1 MNVIPARIAGVKE
14 IAVVTP
20 PNQNGGGKSHRA
32 AGYADAHPL
41 DRRVSLA
48 QHHAGPVRQA
58 EVPVDLCLMEVPD
71 IVRRLP
77 QRLPEILVHT
87 VPGGAQLLRRHLKPL
102 QICAV
107 EPAGVFPQGPIPPGA
122 DVRQNG
128 GHRRIHVLLRLGGAV
143 KEGQVLQAVRLI
155 DGNHASVTSF
165 SLPRS
170 ASISWCLNW

>member
-1 MNVIPARIAGVKE
+1 
-14 IAVVTP
+14 
-20 PNQNGGGKSHRA
+20 
-32 AGYADAHPL
+32 
-41 DRRVSLA
+41 
-48 QHHAGPVRQA
+48 
-58 EVPVDLCLMEVPD
+58 MEVPD

-77 QRLPEILVHT
+77 QRLPEIPVHGL
-87 VPGGAQLLRRHLKPL
+87 PGGLHLRFSHFKGGEGH
-102 QICAV
+102 AV
-107 EPAGVFPQGPIPPGA
+107 EPAGVFPQGLIPPGA

-128 GHRRIHVLLRLGGAV
+128 GHRRIHILLRLGGAV

>member
-1 MNVIPARIAGVKE
+1 
-14 IAVVTP
+14 
-20 PNQNGGGKSHRA
+20 
-32 AGYADAHPL
+32 
-41 DRRVSLA
+41 
-48 QHHAGPVRQA
+48 
-58 EVPVDLCLMEVPD
+58 MEVPD

-77 QRLPEILVHT
+77 QRLPEIPVHT

-107 EPAGVFPQGPIPPGA
+107 EPAGVFPQGLIPPGA
-122 DVRQNG
+122 DVRQ
-128 GHRRIHVLLRLGGAV
+128 RRIHILLRLGGAV